1 MRAVLQRQWGGPG
14 VLRIERVP
22 DPVPAPGQV
31 SIAAQACPITFV
43 ETQIRAGGG
52 PPAARQLP
60 YVPGNGT
67 AGVVRAVG
75 PGAPGELVGRRV
87 VAVTGGSGGY
97 AELAVVPVEELIDVP
112 AAVPLDDAAA
122 LLADGRTAIALAA
135 AARIRAGDRVL
146 VLAAGGGLGSLLVQ
160 LARNAG
166 AEVVGAAGSAAKRA
180 LAGRVGAAAVVDY
193 TADGWADRVGAVDVV
208 FDGVGGALGAAAF
221 PLARAGARYVVHGA
235 ASGAMSTPPTDA
247 GVEVVPLSAVSFG
260 AGGARARSAEA
271 LALAA
276 AGRLRPTIGQ
286 RFALA
291 EAAAAHAAIETR
303 RTLGKTLLVP

>member
-1 MRAVLQRQWGGPG
+1 VRAVVQRQWGGPE
-14 VLRIERVP
+14 VLRIEQVP
-22 DPVPAPGQV
+22 DPVPGPGQV

-52 PPAARQLP
+52 PPAARTLP
-60 YVPGNGT
+60 YRPGNGT

-75 PGAPGELVGRRV
+75 PDMPAELVGRRV
-87 VAVTGGSGGY
+87 VAVTGGGGY
-97 AELAVVPVEELIDVP
+97 AEQAVVAADELIDVP
-112 AAVPLDDAAA
+112 DAVTLDDAAA

-135 AARIRAGDRVL
+135 AARITAGDRVL

-160 LARNAG
+160 LARSAG

-180 LAGRVGAAAVVDY
+180 LAARVGAATVVDY
-193 TADGWADRVGAVDVV
+193 TSDGWADRLGAVDVV
-208 FDGVGGALGAAAF
+208 FDGVGGPVGAAAF

-235 ASGAMSTPPTDA
+235 ASGAMTVPPADT

-260 AGGARARSAEA
+260 PGGARARSAEA
-271 LALAA
+271 LELAA

-286 RFALA
+286 RFALD
-291 EAAAAHAAIETR
+291 EAAAAHAAIESR
-303 RTLGKTLLVP
+303 RSLGKTLLVP